1 VTTTTARTSEEL
13 TPETGGPT
21 AQVRRS
27 RRRARTAA
35 GVGGAALVIAAGT
48 VAAVG
53 FGDSEASTPARGDLP
68 PATTT
73 VTRTTLTQTETVDGS
88 FGYGDAAVV
97 KARATT
103 DETVTWLP
111 ATGATISR
119 GKPVF
124 KANNDPVVLLYGS
137 APLYRTL
144 QPGTEGADVKLV
156 EQNLS
161 ALGYDG
167 FTVDDE
173 YTSATADA
181 VRDWHEDLGL
191 AETGT
196 VVPGQVVVAPGRIRV
211 TEHQLA
217 AGDPAN
223 GPVLTYTGTTRI
235 VTVHLDVAKQ
245 QLAKKGIAASV
256 TLPDGTQVK
265 GTVAGV
271 GTVATTSGTDN
282 QQTTTI
288 DVTVTVADQK
298 ALGSL
303 DEAPVDVILQAEQR
317 RDVLAVPVNALV
329 ALAEGGYGL
338 QVVDGAT
345 TRYVAVKTG
354 MFAGGKVEVT
364 GDAVTDGLVV
374 GVPR

>member
-1 VTTTTARTSEEL
+1 
-13 TPETGGPT
+13 
-21 AQVRRS
+21 
-27 RRRARTAA
+27 
-35 GVGGAALVIAAGT
+35 VGGAALVIAAGT

-53 FGDSEASTPARGDLP
+53 FGDSDASTPTRGNLP

-88 FGYGDAAVV
+88 LGYGDAAVV

-111 ATGATISR
+111 AIGATISR

-181 VRDWHEDLGL
+181 VRDWQEDLGL

-223 GPVLTYTGTTRI
+223 GPVLTCTGTTRI

-256 TLPDGTQVK
+256 KLPDGTQVK

-271 GTVATTSGTDN
+271 GTVATTSGTGN

-329 ALAEGGYGL
+329 GLAEGGYGL
-338 QVVDGAT
+338 QVVDGST